1 LKSNDELDL
10 RITIASHFGE
20 KKTCKIVIFNNETI
34 FIMLGHKSIIHS
46 LENLE
51 TLYHLKNYN
60 DISDRNF
67 GAYFGSVSIYTFI
80 FFLMIPNVIG
90 T

>member
-1 LKSNDELDL
+1 
-10 RITIASHFGE
+10 
-20 KKTCKIVIFNNETI
+20 VIFNNETI

-60 DISDRNF
+60 DISDRK
-67 GAYFGSVSIYTFI
+67 SVSLYTFI
-80 FFLMIPNVIG
+80 IF
-90 T
+90 